1 MVPTQEFRATS
12 FFYRSPGHLRRCVW
26 MVSLILLFSSIS
38 LAQRDL
44 GTITGTVTDSTG
56 AVVPGATIT
65 ITNDGT
71 GESSTLKT
79 TAAGD
84 FTRPALLP
92 GTYTVSAEAQGFRRA
107 SREKVEVTAG
117 GRVGVP
123 FTMEIGQ
130 LSESVVVTGQ
140 APLVQDESVQLG
152 AQLSTDAVTTLPLG
166 AQRTFT
172 YLARLSPGVV
182 PGESGRDSGTGG
194 FSANGVRDMGENNFL
209 LNGVDN
215 NVNVIDFLN
224 GSAYVVGPPP
234 EAIGEMTVMT
244 SGANAEYGR
253 AAGGVVNVN
262 LKTGTNQLHGGL
274 WEVLQNNDLNANSW
288 VNNSVGVPRPIYRQN
303 QFGAAAGGPIIK
315 NRFFVFGDYQGTRI
329 ATTGA
334 GFTTIPTPAEIKG
347 DFSGLLGSTIAT
359 TPSGSVAQYQI
370 FDPASTQTV
379 NGQLTRTPFPGN
391 IIPASEIGAIQT
403 KILSLFPAPNQ
414 PVKGFPINDFYY
426 GAPSHQDL
434 DSGDLR
440 SDFRL
445 SDKDS
450 FYGSVSW
457 YDNTKAAVPHFVA
470 ALGDNAG
477 GGDTQITP
485 TRNAQLGYTRVW
497 TPSIVSESRIA
508 VTRLHTQIFGPGQDV
523 DTNKQYG
530 IGGYDAFGAMALDG
544 GLVGINPAR
553 YTNIGASN
561 WEPMDM
567 RSNVQDYIQNLAISK
582 GSHSFKFGF
591 EYRFIQFPFVQVSD
605 PHGQMTFSQNAT
617 AYPSTANGSSGAIN
631 VNTGDGIASYLLGI
645 VDTGEASSVNQISSQ
660 KQTYSFYVQDDW
672 KVTPKLTINMGV
684 RYELF
689 SPIYERFARESNFI
703 FNPAQPTLEIPQGP
717 NQATPLPPNFATA
730 FPNVTVTRG
739 QVSKYV
745 IPWYKFAIGPRLGVA
760 YKVAPKTVLR
770 LGLGIF
776 YGGEENQGGSP
787 NLGESVPFNETVELG
802 RTDLSLNPIGLFATN
817 PYFPNGFAA
826 GLPSNV
832 FTLPAPISFT
842 AVAPDFEPP
851 QVTKWNA
858 AVQHEVPWGV
868 ALELAYV
875 GNVQS
880 RQLTEANSNACP
892 NLGTTNPNLTCN
904 ATRAIPYIGQGL
916 MLYSNGY
923 GNYQALTLKAE
934 KRLSNGLQFI
944 SSFAWQHTLSDSCG
958 GLSSCAIFDPY
969 NYMAGYA
976 NAQYDIRATFVT
988 GFTYQLPVGR
998 GRALGSTMN
1007 PVLNQIVGGWGL
1019 NGILTL
1025 RGGIPLSL
1033 GYNGC
1038 QGNWGDGQGNGTQC
1052 RPDIVPGQSANG
1064 APPGGRSPAKWFNTA
1079 GVTVPAPLTGG
1090 DAGPFTIRAP
1100 GASTL
1105 DAALFKTFRFTERF
1119 SMEFRLE
1126 AFNAFNKVQFGS
1138 PDTNFQDSSFG
1149 RITSSSGERNA
1160 QLSLRLHF

>member
-1 MVPTQEFRATS
+1 MVPTREFRATS
-12 FFYRSPGHLRRCVW
+12 FFLKSMGHLRICIW
-26 MVSLILLFSSIS
+26 LVSLVLLFSSIS

-65 ITNDGT
+65 ITNNGT

-92 GTYTVSAEAQGFRRA
+92 GTYTVTAEAQGFRRA

-117 GRVGVP
+117 SRVGVP

-152 AQLSTDAVTTLPLG
+152 AQLSTDAVTALPLG

-224 GSAYVVGPPP
+224 GAAFVVGPPP

-253 AAGGVVNVN
+253 AAGGVINVN

-288 VNNSVGVPRPIYRQN
+288 INNRVGAPRPVYRQN
-303 QFGAAAGGPIIK
+303 QFGAAAGGPIIR
-315 NRFFVFGDYQGTRI
+315 NRFFVFGDYQGTRY
-329 ATTGA
+329 ATTSSGYN
-334 GFTTIPTPAEIKG
+334 TIPTPAEIQG
-347 DFSGLLGSTIAT
+347 NFSALLGSTIAT
-359 TPSGSVAQYQI
+359 TPSGSVAQYEI

-391 IIPASEIGAIQT
+391 IIPQSEIGPIQT

-414 PVKGFPINDFYY
+414 PVHGFPINDYY
-426 GAPSHQDL
+426 SAAANTQQV

-450 FYGSVSW
+450 FYGSLSW
-457 YDNTKAAVPHFVA
+457 SDNAKGSTSHFNPV
-470 ALGDNAG
+470 LGDSAG
-477 GGDTQITP
+477 GGDTQTTP

-497 TPSIVSESRIA
+497 TPTIVTETRVA
-508 VTRLHTQIFGPGQDV
+508 VTRLDTQIFGPGQTV
-523 DTNKQYG
+523 DDDKIYG
-530 IGGYDAFGAMALDG
+530 LGGYDPFGTMPEDG
-544 GLVGINPAR
+544 GLYQMNPAR
-553 YTNIGASN
+553 YTSMGAST
-561 WEPMDM
+561 WEPMNM
-567 RSNVQDYIQNLAISK
+567 HSNVQDYIQNLAIMK
-582 GSHSFKFGF
+582 GSHAFKFGG

-605 PHGQMTFSQNAT
+605 PHGQMNFSQNAT
-617 AYPSTANGSSGAIN
+617 AYPSTANGSTGAIN
-631 VNTGDGIASYLLGI
+631 TNTGDGLASYLLGI
-645 VDTGEASSVNQISSQ
+645 VDTGEISSTTAISSQ
-660 KQTYSFYVQDDW
+660 KQTYSFYAQDDW
-672 KVTPKLTINMGV
+672 KVTPKLTLNLGI

-689 SPIYERFARESNFI
+689 SPTYERFGRQSNFVY
-703 FNPAQPTLEIPQGP
+703 NPAAPTLEIPTGP
-717 NQATPLPPNFATA
+717 NQGTPLPPNFATA
-730 FPNVTVTRG
+730 FPNVIVTRG
-739 QVSKYV
+739 QVSKYIV
-745 IPWYKFAIGPRLGVA
+745 PWDKKDFGPRFGLA
-760 YKVAPKTVLR
+760 YKLAANTVVR
-770 LGLGIF
+770 LGFGIY

-787 NLGESVPFNETVELG
+787 NLGESVPFNETIELA
-802 RTDLSLNPIGLFATN
+802 RTDLNLNPIGLFAAN
-817 PYFPNGFAA
+817 PFFPNGFS
-826 GLPSNV
+826 GGIPSNV
-832 FTLPAPISFT
+832 FSLPAPISFKGI
-842 AVAPDFEPP
+842 ALDWRNPLVS
-851 QVTKWNA
+851 KWNVA
-858 AVQHEVPWGV
+858 LQHQLPWGV
-868 ALELAYV
+868 ALEVAYV
-875 GNVQS
+875 GNDQIHQTS
-880 RQLTEANSNACP
+880 NPTANACS
-892 NLGTTNPNLTCN
+892 NMGTTNPNITCQSLQP
-904 ATRAIPYIGQGL
+904 IPYIGEG
-916 MLYSNGY
+916 SIIDTNGW
-923 GNYQALTLKAE
+923 GNYNALTVKVE
-934 KRLSNGLQFI
+934 KRLSNGVEFI
-944 SSFAWQHTLSDSCG
+944 SSYAWSHALTDVCP
-958 GLSSCAIFDPY
+958 GLNGCAVFDP
-969 NYMAGYA
+969 NNFMANYA
-976 NAQYDIRATFVT
+976 NAQWDLRQTFVT
-988 GFTYQLPVGR
+988 GFTYQLPVGM
-998 GRALGSTMN
+998 GRQFGSHMN

-1038 QGNWGDGQGNGTQC
+1038 QGVWNSC
-1052 RPDIVPGQSANG
+1052 RPDIAPGQNANA

-1079 GVTVPAPLTGG
+1079 AVTVPAPLTGG
-1090 DAGPFTIRAP
+1090 DAGPYNIRAP

-1138 PDTNFQDSSFG
+1138 PDTNLQDSTFG
-1149 RITSSSGERNA
+1149 QITSSSGERNA